1 MNKFWDLFAQ
11 SVIVQSVLALVMVG
25 VICYLAV
32 TGQEIPE
39 VLVNAVM
46 LILGFY
52 FGSKSAYHSGYLAG
66 SRRKEG

>member
-1 MNKFWDLFAQ
+1 VSKFWDLFAQ
-11 SVIVQSVLALVMVG
+11 SVIVQSVLALIMVG

-39 VLVNAVM
+39 VLVNSVM

-52 FGSKSAYHSGYLAG
+52 FGSKSAYQSGVLA
-66 SRRKEG
+66 SMRKRGE

>member
-1 MNKFWDLFAQ
+1 MQRFWDLFAQ
-11 SVIVQSVLALVMVG
+11 SVIIQSILALTMVS

-52 FGSKSAYHSGYLAG
+52 FGSKSAYQSGYLAG
-66 SRRKEG
+66 IRRKE